1 MFCMR
6 RLPNCRVAAQHGQ
19 MDEDGTSPLDALG
32 GMVYNEEVCHGCSCG
47 SVRSSHARTQHQHR
61 RQEAMAIAR
70 LDLLFQQKDHLLRQL
85 LSSNSHL
92 LGVTVCEEA
101 RATEHPPAPVLS
113 APHGC
118 PAQRRPQAIAKVGP
132 QTRLNATGV
141 VIGNARA
148 AISHEVACL
157 RERLQTVTDGMVKSR
172 EALEQYVK
180 VNKAAHAEMLDHGLV
195 DLALAKRTLW
205 EVESALC
212 QRITRCLK
220 QRGVT
225 QPGAQARERGDTQGC
240 KRAREQKCE

>member
-1 MFCMR
+1 M
-6 RLPNCRVAAQHGQ
+6 P
-19 MDEDGTSPLDALG
+19 
-32 GMVYNEEVCHGCSCG
+32 
-47 SVRSSHARTQHQHR
+47 
-61 RQEAMAIAR
+61 
-70 LDLLFQQKDHLLRQL
+70 
-85 LSSNSHL
+85 
-92 LGVTVCEEA
+92 
-101 RATEHPPAPVLS
+101 
-113 APHGC
+113 
-118 PAQRRPQAIAKVGP
+118 QRCPQAIAKVGP

-195 DLALAKRTLW
+195 DLALAKRKLW

-212 QRITRCLK
+212 QRITRRLK

-225 QPGAQARERGDTQGC
+225 QPGAQARERGDTQGQ
-240 KRAREQKCE
+240 ARPRTKV